1 MYLDKEEA
9 IKLAASAR
17 QVILKLQDWT
27 PDEPGMEDEREEIN
41 VVITDLEYSLEKLDS
56 AIENSPTK

>member
-17 QVILKLQDWT
+17 QVISKLRDWT
-27 PDEPGMEDEREEIN
+27 PDEQGMENEREDIN
-41 VVITDLEYSLEKLDS
+41 VVITDLEYSLEKLDN

>member
-1 MYLDKEEA
+1 MYFDKEEA

-17 QVILKLQDWT
+17 QVISKLRDWT
-27 PDEPGMEDEREEIN
+27 PDEEGMNDEREDIN
-41 VVITDLEYSLEKLDS
+41 IVIVDLEYQLEKLDN